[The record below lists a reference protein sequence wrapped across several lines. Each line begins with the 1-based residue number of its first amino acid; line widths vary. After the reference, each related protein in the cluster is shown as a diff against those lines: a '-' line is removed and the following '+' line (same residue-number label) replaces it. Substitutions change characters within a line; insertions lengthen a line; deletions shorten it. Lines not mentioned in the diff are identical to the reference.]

1 MNVTAPA
8 PAPGSIFRLIY
19 RSHDL
24 LPVETRK
31 ADLGELFSTA
41 RSNNKA
47 RDITGALLVADDWF
61 VQTLEGDES
70 AVRALFSQIE
80 KDPRHDSVAVL
91 EERTV
96 DARVFSRWAMAK
108 VAADGEPDIPLI
120 SNKSGITPA
129 AGRAITPEQESIL
142 QTMRDA
148 ARSEAHTG

>member
-1 MNVTAPA
+1 MNVTAPE

-24 LPVETRK
+24 LPLETRK

-41 RSNNKA
+41 RSNNKE
-47 RDITGALLVADDWF
+47 RDITGALLVANDWF

-70 AVRALFSQIE
+70 AVRTMFSQIE

-96 DARVFSRWAMAK
+96 DARVFSRWAMTNKWRVAK
-108 VAADGEPDIPLI
+108 LPIEIIALKNSARPNRCAA
-120 SNKSGITPA
+120 TA
-129 AGRAITPEQESIL
+129 
-142 QTMRDA
+142 
-148 ARSEAHTG
+148 

>member
-1 MNVTAPA
+1 MNVTAPE
-8 PAPGSIFRLIY
+8 PAPGGIFRLIY

-24 LPVETRK
+24 LPKQTRR

-41 RSNNKA
+41 RSNNKE

-70 AVRALFSQIE
+70 AVRTLFTKIA

-91 EERTV
+91 EEGTV

-108 VAADGEPDIPLI
+108 VAHDGEPDIPLLA
-120 SNKSGITPA
+120 NTKGITA
-129 AGRAITPEQESIL
+129 AASRGTTPEQESIL
-142 QTMRDA
+142 QIMRDA
-148 ARSEAHTG
+148 TRS